1 MIHVD
6 QYTTHQSVLNRHV
19 LKKKERKSFPLVN
32 DKNVIMSAY
41 ALNLFPEIS
50 GCFSTP
56 SSTASGI
63 PMTRCIRPP
72 PVPSESPSNSLDAT
86 ISDAAVDP
94 QFLPGY
100 FMSAVTSNLKVS
112 SDAVIDSTSVIC
124 NKVIFFI
131 TVTKQGS
138 TYVVKRT
145 LSQFNDFRNN
155 LLHEW
160 NNEIS
165 LPELPP
171 TPWDEVTFES
181 ERSGTN
187 HKKAALSHQTCHL
200 VDHPGHS
207 SFTPISGPKLNI
219 FGSGFTKIR
228 NMFNGYIPILNN
240 WLTGV
245 CEYWPTSTALG
256 NFLWEPSATF
266 TKSGL
271 TTSASTASGLCLL
284 EPIKESDEDDLEDDS
299 NRSLQSKSITSQTA
313 DVDTPRARSRTC
325 SSEISDED
333 SSVLL
338 SDPYGVNNF
347 AILNHWQSSW

>member
-1 MIHVD
+1 LGE
-6 QYTTHQSVLNRHV
+6 Y
-19 LKKKERKSFPLVN
+19 KN
-32 DKNVIMSAY
+32 DSMSAY
-41 ALNLFPEIS
+41 ALNLFPENT
-50 GCFSTP
+50 GCFNTP
-56 SSTASGI
+56 SSSASGI
-63 PMTRCIRPP
+63 PMTRGIRSST
-72 PVPSESPSNSLDAT
+72 VASGFHSNSLDAT

-94 QFLPGY
+94 QFLPAY
-100 FMSAVTSNLKVS
+100 FMSAVKSNLKVS

-155 LLHEW
+155 LLSEW
-160 NNEIS
+160 NNEIN

-171 TPWDEVTFES
+171 TPWDEGTFDS
-181 ERSGTN
+181 ERSGRKD
-187 HKKAALSHQTCHL
+187 KKAPLLHQTCHL
-200 VDHPGHS
+200 VEHPGHS
-207 SFTPISGPKLNI
+207 SFTPINGPKSNI

-256 NFLWEPSATF
+256 NFLWEPSVSF
-266 TKSGL
+266 TKSDL
-271 TTSASTASGLCLL
+271 TTSASTASGLGLL
-284 EPIKESDEDDLEDDS
+284 EPIKESDEDDLDDDS
-299 NRSLQSKSITSQTA
+299 NRSLQSRSITSQTA

-333 SSVLL
+333 STVLL
-338 SDPYGVNNF
+338 SDPCSIANNF